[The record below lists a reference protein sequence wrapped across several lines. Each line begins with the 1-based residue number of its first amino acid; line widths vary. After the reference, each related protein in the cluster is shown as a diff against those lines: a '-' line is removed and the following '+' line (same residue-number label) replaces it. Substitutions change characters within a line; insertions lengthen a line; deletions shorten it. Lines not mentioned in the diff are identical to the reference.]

1 MKLVIFSIPE
11 SVFIPTFIEELSKI
25 CQKLGFGTSVNIL
38 EEKDLKINEDAT
50 TNDLKHI
57 LNELLKCCGDPTN
70 QIVFTANFYRA
81 VSEGFGSTT
90 KDTKII
96 LKEIIK
102 AKTNKEIKKYAE
114 DLNMSFIFGLAE
126 RTLGLLR

>member
-1 MKLVIFSIPE
+1 MKLIIFSIPE
-11 SVFIPTFIEELSKI
+11 SVFIPTFIDELSNM
-25 CQKLGFGTSVNIL
+25 CQKLGFGTKVNIL
-38 EEKDLKINEDAT
+38 EEKDLKTTEDT
-50 TNDLKHI
+50 PTNDLKHV
-57 LNELLKCCGDPTN
+57 LNQLLKCCGDPTN

-81 VSEGFGSTT
+81 VSEGFGSTA

-102 AKTNKEIKKYAE
+102 AKTNKEVKKYAE
-114 DLNMSFIFGLAE
+114 DLNMGFIFGLAE